1 MGKIK
6 SKNCPLLFLTGV
18 LVGITMWGC
27 APKTVTTLIHKD
39 SLFELHLQRT
49 MGKDQKPVD
58 AGYQHPLSLSPEEIN
73 RLLKSIQIRY
83 RPGIFQ
89 RLFSEPHPETEQA
102 FSNEEI
108 QRMNIGISKALASAT
123 SADRINFQLK
133 HSRGIFMPGITTGVI
148 YVKEDRLVIILGN
161 YQYTSPAGA
170 DDRYNRIMDPLDP
183 QDGQTV
189 TIIPSVFQEP
199 FRAERRSL
207 KNRGLSIDYKALLA
221 SHPEQ
226 PAQTPDIPP
235 GLEEKLSALKRLRD
249 QGLITEEDYQGKKK
263 ELLKEF

>member
-1 MGKIK
+1 MGKIN
-6 SKNCPLLFLTGV
+6 SKNRPLLFLTVV
-18 LVGITMWGC
+18 LVGMTMWGC
-27 APKTVTTLIHKD
+27 GPKTVTTLIHKD

-49 MGKDQKPVD
+49 IGKDRKPVD
-58 AGYQHPLSLSPEEIN
+58 AGYQHPLSLSPEEMN

-102 FSNEEI
+102 FSDEEI
-108 QRMNIGISKALASAT
+108 QRMSIGISKALATAT

-133 HSRGIFMPGITTGVI
+133 HPRGIFTPGLTTGAI
-148 YVKEDRLVIILGN
+148 YVKEDRLIIILGN
-161 YQYTSPAGA
+161 YQYASPAGT
-170 DDRYNRIMDPLDP
+170 DNRYERLADPLDP

-189 TIIPSVFQEP
+189 TIIPGVFQEP
-199 FRAERRSL
+199 FRTERRSL

-221 SHPEQ
+221 SQPEHQ
-226 PAQTPDIPP
+226 AQMPDIPP
-235 GLEEKLSALKRLRD
+235 GLEEKLNTLKRLRD
-249 QGLITEEDYQGKKK
+249 QELITEEEYQEKKK